1 MSNDPNSTAD
11 NKVDYKAT
19 LNLPTTAF
27 PMKAD
32 LVKSEPARLQ
42 KWKDSDLYGRIMQA
56 RADAPRF
63 VLHDG
68 PPFANGDIHIGHVVN
83 KTLKDVVLRY
93 KTMAGFQAP
102 YVPGYDCH
110 GLPIEHKIQE
120 DLGPKWREMHP
131 LEIRQKCHDHA
142 QSFVEKQSEQFQ
154 RVGILGD
161 WQNPYRT
168 MAPEYEATTLE
179 VFARIVERGLVYQQ
193 LKPVN
198 WSIEN
203 QTALAEADLEYK
215 DVVDT
220 SVFVEFPSSNPGAF
234 KAKLNLRVNAR
245 VGFLI
250 WTTTP
255 WTLPANLAIAA
266 GPDVEYAFVKF
277 KVDKETR
284 ILVVA
289 KDLVEKV
296 FAKSQ
301 IPNLK
306 FEIVKTA
313 PGRELEGLEYKHPFM
328 DRLGKVVLADYVTT
342 TDGTGLV
349 HTAPGHG
356 DEDFQTGRKYGLDT
370 YCPVLANGRFDSTVP
385 GWLTGLSVW
394 QGNPVVIEKLKELG
408 VLFADERYPHSYPH
422 DARSKKPTIYRATAQ
437 WFVSVDKTFGD
448 DAKGIRERALSAI
461 ANDVTF
467 YPEWGQARL
476 KGMIESRPD
485 WVLSR
490 QRAWGLPMPIFYTAD
505 DKPVLDPRAIRA
517 VAKVFAKVGSDAWF
531 TRTPAG
537 LLEGVELDGIDIKSL
552 KKGADTFDVW
562 FESGNSWFAVVEGR
576 SDQLG
581 HAPVD
586 LYLEGS
592 DQHRGWFQL
601 SMLPALAVTGKPPYK
616 AILTHGF
623 VVKPDGTKVSKSDKE
638 YVKALDE
645 LNRHGADL
653 IRLYVC
659 SLDYQGDMPASPK
672 LLQEF
677 GDKYRKVRNTIR
689 YLLSNIDDYNP
700 GEQKLHIDAPCLDLW
715 MLNELYA
722 LYAGVIDAYNS
733 YKFHVAFRLIHD
745 FCAVQV
751 SAIYGN
757 AMKDRLYCD
766 KPDSPLRRRA
776 QGIMYECALTLTKLL
791 APMAVFTADE
801 AWEHLKHRREAV
813 DSVHLASLPEPQ
825 PFALRPQLAE
835 AFGILMKLRDDALLQ
850 LDKLK
855 KDAGLNKALDAEVVY
870 CVSDK
875 TRALLEPMGVDLEDI
890 VGCGFHSFKSGSDTV
905 EIIDRRADYK
915 ACARSWKRRPD
926 VGSDAQHA
934 DLSKRDADAVG
945 GRQSPA

>member
-1 MSNDPNSTAD
+1 MSNDATD
-11 NKVDYKAT
+11 NKADYKAT

-32 LVKSEPARLQ
+32 LVKSEPARLE
-42 KWKDSDLYGRIMQA
+42 KWKQSDLYGRIMKS
-56 RADAPRF
+56 RDTAPRF

-93 KTMAGFQAP
+93 KTMAGFQTP

-120 DLGPKWREMHP
+120 DIGPKWREMSP

-142 QSFVEKQSEQFQ
+142 QSYVQKQSEQFQ

-161 WQNPYRT
+161 WSNPYRT
-168 MAPEYEATTLE
+168 MAPEYEAATLE

-203 QTALAEADLEYK
+203 QTALAEADIDYK

-220 SVFVEFPSSNPGAF
+220 SVFVEFPSSNPGALKGKF
-234 KAKLNLRVNAR
+234 DLRVNAR
-245 VGFLI
+245 VSFLI

-266 GPDVEYAFVKF
+266 GPDVEYAFVQYS
-277 KVDKETR
+277 VDSEPR
-284 ILVVA
+284 VVVVA

-296 FAKSQ
+296 FARKPGVQFS
-301 IPNLK
+301 
-306 FEIVKTA
+306 VAKTCL
-313 PGRELEGLEYKHPFM
+313 GRDLEGQEYKHPFV

-356 DEDFQTGRKYGLDT
+356 DEDYQTGKKYGLDT

-385 GWLTGLSVW
+385 NWLTGLSVW
-394 QGNPVVIEKLKELG
+394 QGNPVVVEKLKELG
-408 VLFADERYPHSYPH
+408 VLFAEEKYPHSYPH
-422 DARSKKPTIYRATAQ
+422 DARSKKPTIYRATDQ
-437 WFVSVDKTFGD
+437 WFVSVDKAFGD
-448 DAKGIRERALSAI
+448 DSRSIRDRAMSAI
-461 ANDVTF
+461 ENDIKF
-467 YPEWGQARL
+467 YPDWGQARL
-476 KGMIESRPD
+476 KGMLESRPD

-490 QRAWGLPMPIFYTAD
+490 QRAWGLPMPVFYTED
-505 DKPVLDPRAIRA
+505 GKPVLDPRAIRA
-517 VAKVFAKVGSDAWF
+517 VAALVAKHGSDVWF
-531 TRTPAG
+531 TRTPTE
-537 LLEGVELDGIDIKSL
+537 LLDGVDLGGVEIKSL
-552 KKGADTFDVW
+552 KKGTDTFDVW

-576 SDQLG
+576 SEQLG

-601 SMLPALAVTGKPPYK
+601 SMLPSLAVTGRPPYK

-689 YLLSNIDDYNP
+689 YLLSNVDDYNP
-700 GEQKLHIDAPCLDLW
+700 GAQSLTIDVPCLDLW
-715 MLNELYA
+715 MLNELYQ
-722 LYAGVIDAYNS
+722 LYAQVIDAYNS
-733 YKFHVAFRLIHD
+733 YKFHLAFRLIHD

-751 SAIYGN
+751 SAVYGN
-757 AMKDRLYCD
+757 AMKDRLYCER
-766 KPDSPLRRRA
+766 PDSPLRRRA
-776 QGIMYECALTLTKLL
+776 QGVMYECAVTLTKLI

-801 AWEHLKHRREAV
+801 AWEHLKHKRDAV
-813 DSVHLASLPEPQ
+813 DSVHLATLPAPQ
-825 PFALRPQLAE
+825 PFALKPAVAE

-855 KDAGLNKALDAEVVY
+855 KESGLNKALEAEVVY

-875 TRALLEPMGVDLEDI
+875 TRALLEPLGVDLEDI
-890 VGCGFHSFKSGSDTV
+890 VGCGFHSFRDATGEPRV
-905 EIIDRRADYK
+905 EVIDRRSDYK

-926 VGSDAQHA
+926 VGSVAAHP
-934 DLSKRDADAVG
+934 DLSKRDAEAIA
-945 GRQSPA
+945 S

>member
-1 MSNDPNSTAD
+1 MSNDAA

-32 LVKSEPARLQ
+32 LVKSEPARLK
-42 KWKDSDLYGRIMQA
+42 KWTDADLYGRIMQS
-56 RADAPRF
+56 RAGAPKF

-120 DLGPKWREMHP
+120 DVGPKWREMPP
-131 LEIRQKCHDHA
+131 LEIRKKCFDHA
-142 QSFVEKQSEQFQ
+142 QSFVVKQSEQFQ

-161 WQNPYRT
+161 WKNPYRT
-168 MAPEYEATTLE
+168 MAPEYEAATLE

-203 QTALAEADLEYK
+203 QTALAEADIDYK

-220 SVFVEFPSSNPGAF
+220 SVYVEFPSSNPGALKGKF
-234 KAKLNLRVNAR
+234 DLRVNAR
-245 VGFLI
+245 VSFLI

-266 GPDVEYAFVKF
+266 GPDVEYAFVQYS
-277 KVDKETR
+277 VNAEPR
-284 ILVVA
+284 VAVMA

-296 FAKSQ
+296 FAKQPGVTFS
-301 IPNLK
+301 IL
-306 FEIVKTA
+306 KTA
-313 PGRELEGLEYKHPFM
+313 LGRELEGLEYKHPFI

-385 GWLTGLSVW
+385 NWLTGLSVW
-394 QGNPVVIEKLKELG
+394 QGNPVVIEKLRELG
-408 VLFADERYPHSYPH
+408 ALFADEKYPHSYPH

-437 WFVSVDKTFGD
+437 WFVSVDKKFGD
-448 DAKGIRERALSAI
+448 DQLSIRDRAMTAIER
-461 ANDVTF
+461 DVKF

-476 KGMIESRPD
+476 KGMLESRPD

-490 QRAWGLPMPIFYTAD
+490 QRAWGLPMPIFYDAQ
-505 DKPVLDPRAIRA
+505 DKPVLDARAVRA
-517 VAKVFAKVGSDAWF
+517 VAKVFREQGSDAWF
-531 TRTPAG
+531 KLSPSELLAG
-537 LLEGVELDGIDIKSL
+537 VDLGVDVSSLRKSNE
-552 KKGADTFDVW
+552 TFDVW
-562 FESGNSWFAVVEGR
+562 FESGNSWFAVVEQR
-576 SDQLG
+576 SEQLG
-581 HAPVD
+581 HAPAD

-601 SMLPALAVTGKPPYK
+601 SLLPSLAVTGRPPYK
-616 AILTHGF
+616 ALLTHGF
-623 VVKPDGTKVSKSDKE
+623 AVKPVTFEKWSKSEANSNPDFPHAHKIIGQF
-638 YVKALDE
+638 
-645 LNRHGADL
+645 GADVT
-653 IRLYVC
+653 RLWIC
-659 SLDYQGDMPASPK
+659 SMEYENDIPCSISTAG
-672 LLQEF
+672 EF
-677 GDKYRKVRNTIR
+677 GDKYRKIRNTIR
-689 YLLSNIDDYNP
+689 YLLSNVDDFDP
-700 GEQKLHIDAPCLDLW
+700 SAQSLHIDAPSLDLW
-715 MLNELYA
+715 MLNELYQ
-722 LYAGVIDAYNS
+722 LYAQVIDAYEN

-751 SAIYGN
+751 SAVYGN
-757 AMKDRLYCD
+757 AMKDRLYCER
-766 KPDSPLRRRA
+766 PDSPLRRRA
-776 QGIMYECALTLTKLL
+776 QGVMYECAVTLTKLI

-801 AWEHLKHRREAV
+801 AWEHLKHKREAV
-813 DSVHLASLPEPQ
+813 DSVHLASLPKPQ
-825 PFALRPQLAE
+825 PFALKPAAAD
-835 AFGILMKLRDDALLQ
+835 AFAVLMKLRESALLQ

-855 KDAGLNKALDAEVVY
+855 KESGLNKALDAEAVY
-870 CVSDK
+870 CVSDA
-875 TRALLEPMGVDLEDI
+875 TRAVLEPMGVDLEDV
-890 VGCGFHSFKSGSDTV
+890 VGCGSHSFKQCSAGCADSV
-905 EIIDRRADYK
+905 EVVDRRNDYK

-926 VGSDAQHA
+926 VGADAAHP
-934 DLSKRDADAVG
+934 DLSKRDAEAVRARG
-945 GRQSPA
+945 